1 MNMQKNSN
9 QSEYNKKLGVKKVI
23 LYSFE
28 SIIMLFDIIMSI
40 GVFETGSALAGFVL
54 LLSAFLISPF
64 CEKLFRKLPAPSFQ
78 NGTLVRVGI
87 QILYSIILF
96 VIGAVLL
103 SVSTPETIETGMPVA
118 EQTTSEKESITTTAD
133 ETGSATST
141 TIETTT
147 EITTT
152 TVETTTTIPETEV
165 TTTTIATTTTTIPE
179 IEATTAT
186 TTILETESTTE
197 TNAETADDEDTLL
210 SHDMIAAILQL
221 SLQESMEN
229 STVTY
234 DEEEQA
240 YVILVWQDGLALSLT
255 VTDQSSPEWKNLKET
270 FVNSADTLLESV
282 KELDP
287 DAHLYLQLLNDQNLE
302 KTLLQIYDGVITY
315 DVLAQ

>member
-40 GVFETGSALAGFVL
+40 GVFGTGSALAGFVL

-78 NGTLVRVGI
+78 NSTLVRVGI
-87 QILYSIILF
+87 QILCSIILF

-103 SVSTPETIETGMPVA
+103 SVSTPETIETEMPVA

-133 ETGSATST
+133 ETGPATST
-141 TIETTT
+141 TI
-147 EITTT
+147 
-152 TVETTTTIPETEV
+152 ETTTTIPETEV

-186 TTILETESTTE
+186 TTILKTESTTE
-197 TNAETADDEDTLL
+197 TNA
-210 SHDMIAAILQL
+210 
-221 SLQESMEN
+221 
-229 STVTY
+229 
-234 DEEEQA
+234 
-240 YVILVWQDGLALSLT
+240 
-255 VTDQSSPEWKNLKET
+255 
-270 FVNSADTLLESV
+270 
-282 KELDP
+282 
-287 DAHLYLQLLNDQNLE
+287 
-302 KTLLQIYDGVITY
+302 
-315 DVLAQ
+315 